1 MNLTRSSVK
10 PPTVA
15 VSHSSGQR
23 SAGLRRRSAPG
34 SEVHAVPVISRV
46 NEPAVTAPSLASGD
60 DASADNPF
68 ASLEQETTRAFQVSN
83 ELLEMARENAAV
95 ANGATRAYEVP
106 AELLEMA
113 RRKKLARAAASLK
126 PAAAPSGPDAEAVK
140 SEGEAEE
147 VTQTGPRLAF
157 SELSDEDRAWVESA
171 LVPAPKPDPS
181 PRLESSPK
189 SKPAP
194 PADTVEQS
202 QVRAVQLPHV
212 APKKS
217 KNNSARW
224 LLISLCVVAI
234 SAVAIQYARLS
245 SDLQLPWS
253 LGWDNDISLGQLLS
267 APGERGGG
275 ESR

>member
-10 PPTVA
+10 PPPVA
-15 VSHSSGQR
+15 VSHTSGQR
-23 SAGLRRRSAPG
+23 SAGPRRRSAPS
-34 SEVHAVPVISRV
+34 SEVHAITGQRV
-46 NEPAVTAPSLASGD
+46 NEPAIAARPPAD
-60 DASADNPF
+60 EDNPF

-113 RRKKLARAAASLK
+113 RRKKLARTAASLK
-126 PAAAPSGPDAEAVK
+126 PAAAPRTSDDESAV
-140 SEGEAEE
+140 SAGEAEE

-171 LVPAPKPDPS
+171 LVPAPKPESP
-181 PRLESSPK
+181 PRLESALRSEAAPK
-189 SKPAP
+189 SDK
-194 PADTVEQS
+194 VEQS
-202 QVRAVQLPHV
+202 QVRAVQLPHL

-224 LLISLCVVAI
+224 LVISLCLVAI

-253 LGWDNDISLGQLLS
+253 LGGDNDTSLGQLLS
-267 APGERGGG
+267 TSGERGG